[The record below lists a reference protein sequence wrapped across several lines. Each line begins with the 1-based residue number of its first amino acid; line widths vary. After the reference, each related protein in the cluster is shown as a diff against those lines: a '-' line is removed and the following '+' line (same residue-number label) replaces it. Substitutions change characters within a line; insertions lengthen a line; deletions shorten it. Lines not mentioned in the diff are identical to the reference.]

1 MYQDSGFREFAMQIC
16 SWKHKWFRMM
26 HYLLVMGLERVRA
39 CVRPAQSEPK
49 NSPEKF
55 AVELMGC
62 RQ

>member
-1 MYQDSGFREFAMQIC
+1 MQIC
-16 SWKHKWFRMM
+16 SWKHKCFRMK

-49 NSPEKF
+49 NSSEKF

-62 RQ
+62 VQ